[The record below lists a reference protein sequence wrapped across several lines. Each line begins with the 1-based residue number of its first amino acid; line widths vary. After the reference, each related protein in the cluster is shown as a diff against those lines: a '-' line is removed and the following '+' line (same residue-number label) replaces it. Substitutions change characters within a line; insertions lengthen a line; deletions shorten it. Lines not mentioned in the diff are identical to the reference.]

1 MPLGLGLS
9 EGLGSALLSRPN
21 LEPAV
26 LLAGRLLLK
35 GWQKPGCM
43 SACDADPLNFC
54 SRALA
59 TARSGDA

>member
-1 MPLGLGLS
+1 MGLGLM
-9 EGLGSALLSRPN
+9 EGLGSASLRRPS
-21 LEPAV
+21 LEPEE

-35 GWQKPGCM
+35 GWQTPGCM

-59 TARSGDA
+59 AARSGDA

>member
-1 MPLGLGLS
+1 MGLGLM
-9 EGLGSALLSRPN
+9 EGLGSALLKRLS

-35 GWQKPGCM
+35 GWQTPGCM

-59 TARSGDA
+59 AARSGDA

>member
-1 MPLGLGLS
+1 MGLGLM
-9 EGLGSALLSRPN
+9 EGLGSALLSRPSFE
-21 LEPAV
+21 LAV

-35 GWQKPGCM
+35 GWQTPGCM

-59 TARSGDA
+59 AARSGDA